1 MVGKGLGG
9 SGGGWCPGGDWGQAQ
24 VVVVTLLTARSAAA
38 AQGVRDLTKIY
49 LNTKILSV
57 FLKLLVGIA
66 HCILNDCQAC
76 QFLIL
81 VI

>member
-38 AQGVRDLTKIY
+38 AAQVVRDLTKIFV
-49 LNTKILSV
+49 NTKNISE
-57 FLKLLVGIA
+57 
-66 HCILNDCQAC
+66 NN
-76 QFLIL
+76 LIK
-81 VI
+81 